1 MKLFSSCIFGR
12 KLGSPW
18 ESNPWYYWTVCL
30 KFVRMRGRG
39 NLKMRKNLVLVG
51 GGHAHL
57 TVLLNLANYVQRG
70 HRVTIIG
77 PSPYHYYSGMG
88 PGMLSGIYRP
98 REVRFHVKKM
108 VQDRGGTFLEDRV
121 MRIDAGNRILFLQ
134 SEKQIPY
141 DVVSFN
147 TGSEVPL
154 HLILSTKQENI
165 IPVKPVINLLKARR
179 LIVKNLVDRKM
190 NFIVIGGGPAGVEV
204 AANLWRLTEENQKE
218 FKITLIAGQRLLG
231 GFPDRARTLTLR
243 SFSRR
248 GMEVI
253 EGNHAKE
260 IRKETVLLSDGK
272 RLSFDFA
279 LIALGI
285 KPSPLFEQSNLPTG
299 EDGGLL
305 VNSHLQSVAHPE
317 ISGGGDC
324 ISLSGHPLAKVGV
337 YAVRQNPILS
347 HNLLAALEGGEM
359 QIFTPQ
365 KDYMLI
371 FNMGNGRGILW
382 KKKFIWNGRLAF
394 LLKDYIDR
402 KFMRKFQVSGERE
415 EPDEII

>member
-1 MKLFSSCIFGR
+1 
-12 KLGSPW
+12 
-18 ESNPWYYWTVCL
+18 
-30 KFVRMRGRG
+30 
-39 NLKMRKNLVLVG
+39 MRKNLVLVG

-108 VQDRGGTFLEDRV
+108 VQDRGGTFLEDKV
-121 MRIDAGNRILFLQ
+121 MRIDPVKRILFLQ
-134 SEKQIPY
+134 SEKQMPY
-141 DVVSFN
+141 DIVSFN

-154 HLILSTKQENI
+154 QPILSTMQENI
-165 IPVKPVINLLKARR
+165 IPVKPVISLLKARR

-204 AANLWRLTEENQKE
+204 AANLWRLTKENQKE

-260 IRKETVLLSDGK
+260 IRKETVLLSDG
-272 RLSFDFA
+272 RALSFDLA

-285 KPSPLFEQSNLPTG
+285 KPSPVFRQSNLPTG

-317 ISGGGDC
+317 IFGGGDC

-371 FNMGNGRGILW
+371 FNMGNGRGIFW
-382 KKKFIWNGRLAF
+382 KKKFIWNGRLPF

>member
-1 MKLFSSCIFGR
+1 MD
-12 KLGSPW
+12 
-18 ESNPWYYWTVCL
+18 
-30 KFVRMRGRG
+30 
-39 NLKMRKNLVLVG
+39 KNLVLVG

-57 TVLLNLANYVQRG
+57 TALLDIASYVKRG
-70 HRVTIIG
+70 HRVTTIG

-98 REVRFHVKKM
+98 QEGRFHIKRM
-108 VQDRGGTFLEDRV
+108 VQDRGGTFLEDKV
-121 MRIDAGNRILFLQ
+121 IRIDPVKRILFLQ

-147 TGSEVPL
+147 TGSEIPGDP
-154 HLILSTKQENI
+154 ILKTTQENI
-165 IPVKPVINLLKARR
+165 IPVKPVINLLKARQ
-179 LIVKNLVDRKM
+179 LIAKTSIAGKM
-190 NFIVIGGGPAGVEV
+190 NFIVVGGGPAGTEI
-204 AANLWRLTEENQKE
+204 AANLWRLARETQREA
-218 FKITLIAGQRLLG
+218 KISLVAGKRLLG
-231 GFPDRARTLTLR
+231 GFPDRARALILR

-260 IRKETVLLSDGK
+260 IRKETVILSDG
-272 RLSFDFA
+272 RTLFFDFA
-279 LIALGI
+279 FIALGI
-285 KPSPLFEQSNLPTG
+285 KPTSVFRESDLPIG

-317 ISGGGDC
+317 IFGGGDC
-324 ISLSGHPLAKVGV
+324 ISLSGQPLAKVGV

-347 HNLLAALEGGEM
+347 HNLLAALEGEGM
-359 QIFTPQ
+359 KIFTPQ

-371 FNMGNGRGILW
+371 FNMGDGRGVLW
-382 KKKFIWNGRLAF
+382 KKKFIWDGLLAF

-415 EPDEII
+415 EPDGII

>member
-1 MKLFSSCIFGR
+1 MKKS
-12 KLGSPW
+12 
-18 ESNPWYYWTVCL
+18 
-30 KFVRMRGRG
+30 
-39 NLKMRKNLVLVG
+39 LVLVG

-57 TVLLNLANYVQRG
+57 TVLLNLADYVQRG
-70 HRVTIIG
+70 HRVTIIS

-98 REVRFHVKKM
+98 REVRFHVKRM
-108 VQDRGGTFLEDRV
+108 VQERGGTFLEERV
-121 MRIDAGNRILFLQ
+121 MRVDPVKRILFLL
-134 SEKQIPY
+134 SEKQVSY

-147 TGSEVPL
+147 MGSEVPL
-154 HLILSTKQENI
+154 HPVLSTAQENI

-179 LIVKNLVDRKM
+179 LIVKNLVERSM

-204 AANLWRLTEENQKE
+204 AGNLWRLVKENQKE
-218 FKITLIAGQRLLG
+218 FKITLIAGQRLLRS
-231 GFPDRARTLTLR
+231 FPERVRTLALR
-243 SFSRR
+243 SLSRR

-253 EGNHAKE
+253 EGNQAKE
-260 IRKETVLLSDGK
+260 IRKEAVFLSDGRK
-272 RLSFDFA
+272 LFFDFV
-279 LIALGI
+279 LLALGI
-285 KPSPLFEQSNLPTG
+285 EPSPVFRQSNLPTG

-317 ISGGGDC
+317 IFGGGDC

-337 YAVRQNPILS
+337 YAVKQNPILF

-365 KDYMLI
+365 TEYMLI
-371 FNMGNGRGILW
+371 LNVGDGRGILW
-382 KKKFIWNGRLAF
+382 KKKFIWDGRLAF

-402 KFMRKFQVSGERE
+402 KFMKKFQVSGERAE
-415 EPDEII
+415 SEEII